1 MDKKCRLNFELFT
14 LSRENEKKEIY
25 FGKKQPSVATKCN
38 KRKNKKLFSFFVAY
52 LRVCRFEKDQ
62 PEIKNEIRFWRGW
75 GEEKIFHHGSLNLNG
90 QKYPKKYLESK
101 SII

>member
-25 FGKKQPSVATKCN
+25 FGKKNNLPSQRNVIKERIKNYFPSTLRTSEFAGL
-38 KRKNKKLFSFFVAY
+38 KRINQK
-52 LRVCRFEKDQ
+52 
-62 PEIKNEIRFWRGW
+62 IKNEIRFWRGW

-90 QKYPKKYLESK
+90 
-101 SII
+101 